1 MPARS
6 LPVSDC
12 FGHAGSMIYQLANAR
27 PDGQTVLSVFF
38 PAGTVFRRPIRGHY
52 PLVLVSACALRW
64 ASTWL
69 RRTLRVG
76 VNSPFSTVHSS
87 KLGVTL
93 RTFA

>member
-38 PAGTVFRRPIRGHY
+38 PAGTVFHRPIRGH
-52 PLVLVSACALRW
+52 
-64 ASTWL
+64 
-69 RRTLRVG
+69 
-76 VNSPFSTVHSS
+76 SPSS
-87 KLGVTL
+87 
-93 RTFA
+93 